1 MDEILVERSDNG
13 VVTATLNRPHRKNA
27 IVFSMWEELR
37 RIFQE
42 VSQTDSDRVL
52 IITGS
57 GDAFCA
63 GADLGKEMLDSHPL
77 NSMHPVNSAALA
89 LHDVTIPTIAKVN
102 GVAVGAGMNLALGCD
117 LIVAGESARFSQIFA
132 RRALSVDFGGTWLL
146 PRLIGVHKAKELA
159 LFGDIISA
167 QDAERMGVVNRVV
180 ADHELDKFVDDWA
193 ERLAAGPPLALQMT
207 KKMLSNAFSQ
217 SLSEALDAEAASQT
231 VNFGTKDTQEG
242 ITAFVFSGAVS
253 SPQPCSPML
262 SYTTGASPSYADSRS
277 CVVSICRTRSAREA
291 RRIS

>member
-167 QDAERMGVVNRVV
+167 QEAERMGVVNRVV

-242 ITAFVFSGAVS
+242 IIAFVEKRPPVFRG
-253 SPQPCSPML
+253 
-262 SYTTGASPSYADSRS
+262 R
-277 CVVSICRTRSAREA
+277 
-291 RRIS
+291 

>member
-13 VVTATLNRPHRKNA
+13 VVTATFNRPHRKNA

-52 IITGS
+52 VITGN

-63 GADLGKEMLDSHPL
+63 GADLSKEMLDGHPL
-77 NSMHPVNSAALA
+77 NAMHPVNSAALA
-89 LHDVTIPTIAKVN
+89 LHEVTIPTIAKVN
-102 GVAVGAGMNLALGCD
+102 GDAVGAGMNLALGCD

-242 ITAFVFSGAVS
+242 IIAFVEKRPPVFRG
-253 SPQPCSPML
+253 
-262 SYTTGASPSYADSRS
+262 R
-277 CVVSICRTRSAREA
+277 
-291 RRIS
+291 